1 MTGTGSIGNI
11 NPGWSWG
18 MVTFPFI
25 PGARA
30 TGTGGVSFSAK
41 KNPDSLFVLNNDANF
56 DIYTN
61 LEYIEN
67 TGRITSVNDNGP
79 AVSLTQASKFAIFDT
94 EEIMPPLYAG
104 NPISAFDVAQQVTK
118 ENIRLNTGLFAGT
131 LWTLS
136 GHNAGF
142 DNVGDL
148 VRPTVSQADY
158 KWEAAGSTTTTQ
170 NIVNYKNSVFSQSFE
185 YYEGPGATYN
195 VYATDAIGENAIDHI
210 KSPYYFVAYKTR
222 LNAFE
227 NQFFTLNGGPLSSIT
242 NTDREITFT
251 LDEDTQTLSLHLEY
265 RSGGVVVAE
274 DYSDSYGFSYND
286 ELHCF
291 FEYNLINN
299 QSVQPEYF
307 LSFTVV
313 QAGDIVN
320 QITTTFIADA
330 IPIYY
335 EPWQITGNLI
345 RHVWINSDSSVIDP
359 STGALVEP
367 SDWDKSID
375 WVSESRYYIP
385 SSLFA
390 DPNAVTQVFPGGAVV
405 GGKYNVW
412 QYLQDACSAFGMSI
426 NNLFDSPSFT
436 SGYDFDFSNIIDN
449 TFVSDTKRIIDG
461 RNFAASPSV
470 TPSTVLS
477 AESVNVEYT
486 NPEYKLT
493 VDINSTLCDEVYSAY
508 DDNNRTISVEANQV
522 ISTTVKT
529 NNYFITAYQPIK
541 SSIYVNQPGYYA
553 VSDSTGANVTDAAW
567 AAYGGSVS
575 VTINEEDNSALDIK
589 VTGPTLAI
597 PGKTAPYSIA
607 YSNGSDKYA
616 ALSVTGIAVSTDKK
630 SIEIQTGVVE
640 KNKKQQTAATI
651 SNKFIDTIEKAY
663 DRGIWVA
670 HSIAGPSVAM
680 SFALPQNHSLVS
692 NNLYDGRIKYNDSI
706 YRINTCAVTSPSIAY
721 NAEWC
726 VGLDDFD
733 GEWSSH
739 TVEFHDDLWGQY
751 DIQDQIMAPLL
762 GIEKVGMYLSTDTD
776 LNPTWVFEQ
785 FGEATMLLDDDS
797 NPYIEVVGSD
807 EDNTLLYLDSDFTP
821 YYV

>member
-1 MTGTGSIGNI
+1 MTGTGTIGNI

-30 TGTGGVSFSAK
+30 SGTGGVSFSAK

-56 DIYTN
+56 DVFTYDS
-61 LEYIEN
+61 LKGAYSEYIEN

-104 NPISAFDVAQQVTK
+104 NPVSAFDLAQQVTK
-118 ENIRLNTGLFAGT
+118 ENIRLSNGDYGGT

-142 DNVGDL
+142 DSLGNL
-148 VRPTVSQADY
+148 VNPIVSQADY

-170 NIVNYKNSVFSQSFE
+170 NIINYKNSVFSNNFE
-185 YYEGPGATYN
+185 YFAQDSFTYLPYAKN
-195 VYATDAIGENAIDHI
+195 VIGENAIDHI
-210 KSPYYFVAYKTR
+210 NNPYYFVAYKTR
-222 LNAFE
+222 LSE
-227 NQFFTLNGGPLSSIT
+227 NQSFTLNGGPLSSIT
-242 NTDREITFT
+242 NTDRVINFT
-251 LDEDTQTLSLHLEY
+251 LDESTHTLSLHLEY
-265 RSGGVVVAE
+265 RSGGVVVTE
-274 DYSDSYGFSYND
+274 DYSDAYGFFYTD

-291 FEYNLINN
+291 FEYNLLNN
-299 QSVQPEYF
+299 QSVQPQYS

-320 QITTTFIADA
+320 QIAITFTADA
-330 IPIYY
+330 IPLYY
-335 EPWQITGNLI
+335 EPWEITGAYT
-345 RHVWINSDSSVIDP
+345 RHVWINTDSS
-359 STGALVEP
+359 TVEAFT
-367 SDWDKSID
+367 WDKSLD
-375 WVSESRYYIP
+375 WVSEPKYYVSETLFSNP
-385 SSLFA
+385 SA
-390 DPNAVTQVFPGGAVV
+390 TTQVFPGGAVV

-426 NNLFDSPSFT
+426 NNLFDSSSFT
-436 SGYDFDFSNIIDN
+436 SGYDFNFSNVINN
-449 TFVSDTKRIIDG
+449 TFVSDAKRIIDG

-508 DDNNRTISVEANQV
+508 DDGNRTISVNANEV

-553 VSDSTGANVTDAAW
+553 VCDSTGANVTDAAW

-575 VTINEEDNSALDIK
+575 VTINEDDNSALNIK
-589 VTGPTLAI
+589 VIGPTLAI

-616 ALSVTGIAVSTDKK
+616 ALSITGIAVSTDKK

-640 KNKKQQTAATI
+640 GNKKQKTAATI
-651 SNKFIDTIEKAY
+651 SNKFIESLDRAY
-663 DRGIWVA
+663 DRGIWA
-670 HSIAGPSVAM
+670 AQSIAGPSVSM
-680 SFALPQNHSLVS
+680 NFALPQNHSLVS
-692 NNLYDGRIKYNDSI
+692 NNIYSGRIKYNDSI
-706 YRINTCAVTSPSIAY
+706 YRINSCTVTSPSIAY

-726 VGLDDFD
+726 VALDDFD

-762 GIEKVGMYLSTDTD
+762 GIEKVGVYLSTDTD

-785 FGEATMLLDDDS
+785 FGEATMLIDTDG
-797 NPYIEVVGSD
+797 NPYIEVVGSV